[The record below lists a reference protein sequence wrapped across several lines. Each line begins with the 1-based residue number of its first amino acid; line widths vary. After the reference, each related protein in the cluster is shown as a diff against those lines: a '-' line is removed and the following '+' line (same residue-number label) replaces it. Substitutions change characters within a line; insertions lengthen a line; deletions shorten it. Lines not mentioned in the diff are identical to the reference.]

1 MIDLDPTVQRLPFR
15 YKCLFFAYTM
25 PGFIYA
31 AIGVAICAVNPFWF
45 RNWLFQRLENQI
57 HWFGK
62 QRNKLMQK
70 HYDKYSLLH
79 TIKNG

>member
-1 MIDLDPTVQRLPFR
+1 MIDLDPAVKRLPFR
-15 YKCLFFAYTM
+15 YKCLFFLYTM

-31 AIGVAICAVNPFWF
+31 FVVLLLCALNPFWF
-45 RNWLFQRLENQI
+45 RDAAFRVLENQI

-62 QRNKLMQK
+62 YRNKLMQK
-70 HYDKYSLLH
+70 HYDKYSMFS